1 MTDVK
6 KNTVDLTQV
15 EFHSFYWDNFSQD
28 ILNAHKKVMK
38 HFGLNVTY
46 TQENIPHGQWL
57 DRIMQQ
63 STKKVIVIIEPD
75 LIPLNFEIIEQA
87 IHYVVENDSFL
98 GCAQASNHI
107 YPATHIFASPAFF
120 LSLRVVMK
128 N

>member
-63 STKKVIVIIEPD
+63 STKKVIAIIEYD
-75 LIPLNFEIIEQA
+75 LIP
-87 IHYVVENDSFL
+87 SFL
-98 GCAQASNHI
+98 KQNVQMLLKNLHI
-107 YPATHIFASPAFF
+107 QQK
-120 LSLRVVMK
+120 V
-128 N
+128 